1 MQTLIKSAAV
11 FCVGSFKRVLFSKI
25 LFCFTCLKR
34 NNPTAKIPTNV
45 VRMFVIP
52 KETLISGEIKPY
64 KNNTKNN
71 KNASAKFNPSII
83 YHVTNYS
90 IMPAQK
96 SALFPFCQSGRYGR
110 CGARRCRRFAARR
123 SLSHESHPEYP
134 ALSRPHR
141 WR

>member
-64 KNNTKNN
+64 KNKTLKITRTPVQNLIQVL
-71 KNASAKFNPSII
+71 F
-83 YHVTNYS
+83 
-90 IMPAQK
+90 IM
-96 SALFPFCQSGRYGR
+96 
-110 CGARRCRRFAARR
+110 
-123 SLSHESHPEYP
+123 
-134 ALSRPHR
+134 
-141 WR
+141 